1 MPAPIPFFFLVHL
14 TDADGG
20 RLASEEVWFEN
31 GETPDAALAAVTAAG
46 FFASDLHGL
55 TESEVEAA
63 TVNVHGPYHVA
74 PTPAFSASVV
84 EDDAAPT
91 GWSVA

>member
-20 RLASEEVWFEN
+20 RLASEQVWYEN
-31 GETPDAALAAVTAAG
+31 GETADAALAAVTAAG
-46 FFASDLHGL
+46 FFTADHL
-55 TESEVEAA
+55 TAAEVEAA
-63 TVNVHGPYHVA
+63 TVTVHGPYHVA
-74 PTPAFSASVV
+74 PTAPAFSGRVV
-84 EDDAAPT
+84 EDGAAPT